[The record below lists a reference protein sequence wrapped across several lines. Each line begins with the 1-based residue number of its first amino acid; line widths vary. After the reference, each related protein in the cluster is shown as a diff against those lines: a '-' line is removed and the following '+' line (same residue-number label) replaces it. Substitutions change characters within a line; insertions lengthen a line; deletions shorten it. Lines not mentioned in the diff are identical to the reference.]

1 MLKSKSNQIVLSV
14 NEHTVKKNG
23 NELELTPKE
32 YEILKIFLE
41 EKNKVIAW
49 EKFVELAWEEP
60 TEDVDFRLVD
70 THVKKL
76 RDKLKTK
83 FILTVRGYGYRWNKE

>member
-41 EKNKVIAW
+41 EKNKVIAR
-49 EKFVELAWEEP
+49 EKFVELA
-60 TEDVDFRLVD
+60 
-70 THVKKL
+70 
-76 RDKLKTK
+76 
-83 FILTVRGYGYRWNKE
+83 